1 MKVYRLERNG
11 YGIFCEY
18 YSKITMRF
26 PEDALYNEFGY
37 TCDRQYRQ
45 DDDYRSACESI
56 DKLIEYFGSDFA
68 YALQEGA
75 EIVEYNIH
83 KAHVKFGLMPEED
96 SIEVVFNSTKV
107 TDRQVIYNNN
117 KKEVQNG
124 TSSST
129 RG

>member
-26 PEDALYNEFGY
+26 PDDALYNEFGY
-37 TCDRQYRQ
+37 TCDRQYREK
-45 DDDYRSACESI
+45 DEWRSACESL

-68 YALQEGA
+68 YALDEGA

-83 KAHVKFGLMPEED
+83 KAHVRFGLMPEED
-96 SIEVVFNSTKV
+96 SIEVVFNSDKIV
-107 TDRQVIYNNN
+107 DRKTIYNNN
-117 KKEVQNG
+117 KKEIQDG
-124 TSSST
+124 LQIAL
-129 RG
+129 R